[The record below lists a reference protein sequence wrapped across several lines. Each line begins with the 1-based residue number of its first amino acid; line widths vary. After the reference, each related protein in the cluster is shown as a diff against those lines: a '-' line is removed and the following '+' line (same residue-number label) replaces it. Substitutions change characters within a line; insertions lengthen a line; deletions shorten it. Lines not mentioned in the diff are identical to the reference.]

1 MEALQESVL
10 MSTAYLPPV
19 SWMQAAVLA
28 KKVYIEANE
37 TYTKQSYRNRC
48 RIMSANGILPLS
60 IPVNKVHGNRTRTK
74 DIEIFYGEPWQRIHR
89 RALDAA
95 YTSSPFYLYYKDEL
109 EVFFTR
115 KFRFLLDLNMQMAE
129 VISKLLGSDIQFEL
143 TDDYIAHPENLPDLR
158 TSFSPKKTVMKDEFN
173 PYTQVFEDRF
183 GFVPDLSIIDLLF
196 NEGPAAPEVLNKE

>member
-1 MEALQESVL
+1 MEALQEGIL

-19 SWMQAAVLA
+19 SWMQEAALA

-37 TYTKQSYRNRC
+37 TYSKQSYRNRC
-48 RIMSANGILPLS
+48 KIMSANGILSLS
-60 IPVNKVHGNRTRTK
+60 IPVKKVHGNQTRTK
-74 DIEIFYGEPWQRIHR
+74 DIEIFYGVAWQRIHQ

-109 EVFFTR
+109 AVFFTR

-129 VISKLLGSDIQFEL
+129 VISKMLGTDIQFEL
-143 TDDYIAHPENLPDLR
+143 TDDYIVHPENIPDLR
-158 TSFSPKKTVMKDEFN
+158 TSFSPKKTLIKNEFS

-183 GFVPDLSIIDLLF
+183 GFVPDLSIVDLLF

>member
-1 MEALQESVL
+1 

-28 KKVYIEANE
+28 RKVYIEANE

-60 IPVNKVHGNRTRTK
+60 IPVIKVHGNRTRTK
-74 DIEIFYGEPWQRIHR
+74 DIEVFYGEPWQRMHR

-115 KFRFLLDLNMQMAE
+115 KFRFLLDLNMQMIE
-129 VISKLLGSDIQFEL
+129 VISKLLGTEIQFEL
-143 TDDYIAHPENLPDLR
+143 TDDYIAHPESLADLR
-158 TSFSPKKTVMKDEFN
+158 TSFSPKKAVIKDKFR

-196 NEGPAAPEVLNKE
+196 NEGPAALKVLKKE

>member
-1 MEALQESVL
+1 MEALQEGIL

-19 SWMQAAVLA
+19 SWMQEAALA

-37 TYTKQSYRNRC
+37 TYSKQSYRNRC

-60 IPVNKVHGNRTRTK
+60 IPVIKVHGNRTKTK
-74 DIEIFYGEPWQRIHR
+74 DIEVFYGEPWQRMHR

-129 VISKLLGSDIQFEL
+129 VISKMLGIDIQFEL
-143 TDDYIAHPENLPDLR
+143 TDDYIVHPENVTDLR
-158 TSFSPKKTVMKDEFN
+158 ASFSPKKTVIKDKFM

-196 NEGPAAPEVLNKE
+196 NEGPAAREVLNKE

>member
-1 MEALQESVL
+1 

-28 KKVYIEANE
+28 KKVYIEAHE

-60 IPVNKVHGNRTRTK
+60 IPVKKVHGNRTRTK
-74 DIEIFYGEPWQRIHR
+74 DIEIFYGEPWQRMHQ

-95 YTSSPFYLYYKDEL
+95 YTSSPFYLYYKDAL

-115 KFRFLLDLNMQMAE
+115 KFRFLLDMNMQMTE
-129 VISKLLGSDIQFEL
+129 VINKLLGTEIQFEL
-143 TDDYIAHPENLPDLR
+143 TENYIAHPENILDLR
-158 TSFSPKKTVMKDEFN
+158 TSFSPKKTITKDEFK

-196 NEGPAAPEVLNKE
+196 NEGPAALSVLNKE

>member
-1 MEALQESVL
+1 

-28 KKVYIEANE
+28 RKVYIEANE
-37 TYTKQSYRNRC
+37 TYTKQSYRNRY

-60 IPVNKVHGNRTRTK
+60 IPVIKVHGNRTRTK
-74 DIEIFYGEPWQRIHR
+74 DIEVFYGEPWQRIHR

-95 YTSSPFYLYYKDEL
+95 YTSSPFYIYYKDEL

-115 KFRFLLDLNMQMAE
+115 KFRFLLDLNMQMIE
-129 VISKLLGSDIQFEL
+129 VISKLLGTEIQFEL
-143 TDDYIAHPENLPDLR
+143 TDDYIAHPENVTDLR
-158 TSFSPKKTVMKDEFN
+158 ASFSPKKTVIKDKFR

-196 NEGPAAPEVLNKE
+196 NEGPAALKVLNKE